1 MIYYVYKERFGFK
14 LFRILFLRNNPN
26 VLYWERSSKNEN
38 YLLKYPSNGEFYL
51 LQKKSRK
58 LLSDFFSRL
67 LNDCEDRFFVDYF
80 KKSVTYHFY
89 DYYAFRTEVERHAS
103 MNNSSYRIM
112 GGGFLEKIYK
122 NKIEYHIPTNSL
134 KILVAVFFSSV
145 RIFKKILLC
154 LFENS
159 RHDMPNII
167 FYKKKNLPDSLKF
180 KEILSKRFNNKV
192 SSELFSFNYSFKKN
206 ENDILSLNKFKNSF
220 ACSLQSNQKLFRV
233 LYNNISFLL
242 RLNLPLKLYFRYMQS
257 VFDAN
262 MIVKLNFK
270 IMTGVT
276 EKPIFI
282 MVNKFKQDFQKVC
295 VIGDS
300 FLFDP
305 VVHLDYLYGDRFYAW
320 NDIDYSGVNTH
331 GGLLKDVLYIGNP
344 RGAIKS
350 TSRGLSEDLDN
361 LTKEFSKTVLVS
373 TTQINH
379 NDKTYYP
386 FSTND
391 LNKFI
396 AEINTIAKKHDDKLF
411 IIKYK
416 KGEYRYLDTNIFKES
431 TNLKNVYNVLSDVP
445 LKLKFNQFEDL
456 LDRADLL
463 ISICFWSTT
472 IWQMLRRIKPVI
484 ACNNEAPGSFL
495 SSFDNLEVRYKD
507 LSKSLDYW
515 LKISDKD
522 LNSFI
527 KKIDK
532 ATNFSLNGTQLLLN
546 DLNDLLM
553 NEQ

>member
-1 MIYYVYKERFGFK
+1 MNYYVYKKNLGFK
-14 LFRILFLRNNPN
+14 IYRLLFLRNNTN
-26 VLYWERSSKNEN
+26 ILYWERASSNEN
-38 YLLKYPSNGEFYL
+38 NLLQYPHNGQFYT

-58 LLSDFFSRL
+58 LVSDYYSSLLSNCD
-67 LNDCEDRFFVDYF
+67 DRFFKDYF
-80 KKSVTYHFY
+80 KKSVSYPFF
-89 DYYAFRTEVERHAS
+89 DYYVFRTQVEKHAS
-103 MNNSSYRIM
+103 NKNFGYKVV
-112 GGGFLEKIYK
+112 GGGFLEKIYRFNIVYRK
-122 NKIEYHIPTNSL
+122 DVNAL
-134 KILVAVFFSSV
+134 LILMALFFSTV
-145 RIFKKILLC
+145 KIISKFFLC
-154 LFENS
+154 FFENVKL
-159 RHDMPNII
+159 DMPDIL
-167 FYKKKNLPDSLKF
+167 FYKKKNLPDSLNF
-180 KEILSKRFNNKV
+180 KEMLSKRSNNKI
-192 SSELFSFNYSFKKN
+192 SSELFSFNYSIKKN
-206 ENDILSLNKFKNSF
+206 EYEILSLSKFKNSF
-220 ACSLQSNQKLFRV
+220 VCSIQSYLKL
-233 LYNNISFLL
+233 LIEIYSNMSCLL
-242 RLNLPLKLYFRYMQS
+242 RLNLPLKLYFRYLQA

-270 IMTGVT
+270 IITGVV

-282 MVNKFKQDFQKVC
+282 MVNKYKKDYQKVC
-295 VIGDS
+295 IIGDS

-344 RGAIKS
+344 RCAIKS
-350 TSRGLSEDLDN
+350 TSSGLSKDLDN
-361 LTKEFSKTVLVS
+361 LTKKFSKTVLVS

-431 TNLKNVYNVLSDVP
+431 INLKNVYNVLSDVP

-472 IWQMLRRIKPVI
+472 IWQMLRRVKPVI
-484 ACNNEAPGSFL
+484 VCNNEAPASFL

-515 LKISDKD
+515 LNISDKD

-532 ATNFSLNGTQLLLN
+532 ATNFRLNGTQLLLN
-546 DLNDLLM
+546 DLIM
-553 NEQ
+553 NEL